1 MTYDVVETI
10 MRQTHRPMT
19 MSTALVEC
27 VPNFSEG
34 RDAVVIK
41 SILDSVSGISGC
53 HLLSAESDADY
64 NRTVVTLAGDP
75 GAVSEAAFRL
85 ISAAKENIDMRNHSG
100 EHPRLG
106 AVDVCPFIP
115 LREITMEQCAN
126 LAISL
131 GQRVSHELGLPV
143 YHYGAAASDES
154 RLMLSTLRKGEYE
167 GLQARLTEEGE
178 VQSTPETPHGDETR
192 WPDQG
197 PRLWNDDI
205 AGFGAVVIGA
215 RDILVAYNVNLEE
228 ADAKVAKLAGT
239 LVRSSGR
246 LLKREDGRKMRIPG
260 MLTKVQGMGVTLE
273 GHGISQV
280 SMNLLEVSTTPLHFA
295 YEAVKSIAGDHGVEV
310 SGSELVGLVP
320 LSAML
325 ESGKWY
331 HDDAGS
337 ADENELVAAAISGL
351 GLDSLGEFVPA
362 QRIIEWAIGD
372 E

>member
-1 MTYDVVETI
+1 
-10 MRQTHRPMT
+10 MT
-19 MSTALVEC
+19 MGRALVEC

-34 RDAVVIK
+34 RDAEVIK
-41 SILDSVSGISGC
+41 AILDSVSGISGC

-64 NRTVVTLAGDP
+64 NRTVVTMAGEP
-75 GAVSEAAFRL
+75 EAVGKAAFRL
-85 ISAAKENIDMRNHSG
+85 ISAAKEHIDMRNHSG

-115 LREITMEQCAN
+115 LRGITMEECAN

-131 GQRVSHELGLPV
+131 GQRVSHELGLPI

-154 RLMLSTLRKGEYE
+154 RLMLSTLRKGE
-167 GLQARLTEEGE
+167 
-178 VQSTPETPHGDETR
+178 SSETAHGDETR

-197 PRLWNDDI
+197 PRVWNDVI
-205 AGFGAVVIGA
+205 ARFGAVVIGA
-215 RDILVAYNVNLEE
+215 RDILVAYNVNLDEV
-228 ADAKVAKLAGT
+228 DAEVSKLAGT

-246 LLKREDGRKMRIPG
+246 LIKREDGKKMRIPG
-260 MLTKVQGMGVTLE
+260 MLVKVQGMGVTLE

-280 SMNLLEVSTTPLHFA
+280 SMNLLDVSSTPLHYA

-310 SGSELVGLVP
+310 CGSELVGLVP

-325 ESGKWY
+325 ESGTWY
-331 HDDAGS
+331 HDDAAT
-337 ADENELVAAAISGL
+337 ADESELVAAAISGL
-351 GLDSLGEFVPA
+351 GLDSLGEFDPA
-362 QRIIEWAIGD
+362 NRIIEWTIGD

>member
-1 MTYDVVETI
+1 
-10 MRQTHRPMT
+10 MT
-19 MSTALVEC
+19 MGRALVEY

-34 RDAVVIK
+34 RDAEVIK
-41 SILDSVSGISGC
+41 AILDSVSGISGC

-64 NRTVVTLAGDP
+64 NRTVVTMAGEP
-75 GAVSEAAFRL
+75 EAVGKAAFRL
-85 ISAAKENIDMRNHSG
+85 ISAAKEHIDMRNHSG

-115 LREITMEQCAN
+115 LRGITMEECAN

-131 GQRVSHELGLPV
+131 GHRVSHELGLPV
-143 YHYGAAASDES
+143 YHYGAAASDEA

-167 GLQARLTEEGE
+167 GLQARLTEDGE
-178 VQSTPETPHGDETR
+178 HSSSETAHGDETR

-197 PRLWNDDI
+197 PRVWNDVI
-205 AGFGAVVIGA
+205 ARFGAVVIGA
-215 RDILVAYNVNLEE
+215 RDILVAYNVNLDEV
-228 ADAKVAKLAGT
+228 DAEVSKLAGT

-246 LLKREDGRKMRIPG
+246 LIKREDGKKMRIPG
-260 MLTKVQGMGVTLE
+260 MLVKVQGMGVTLE

-280 SMNLLEVSTTPLHFA
+280 SMNLLDVSSTPLHYA

-310 SGSELVGLVP
+310 CGSELVGLVP

-325 ESGKWY
+325 ESGTWY
-331 HDDAGS
+331 HDDATN
-337 ADENELVAAAISGL
+337 ADESELVAAAISGL
-351 GLDSLGEFVPA
+351 GLDSLGEFDPVN
-362 QRIIEWAIGD
+362 RIIEWTIGD